1 MTEAM
6 QVGAFVAQL
15 AAKQP
20 TPGGG
25 AAACVAA
32 AIGNAAGAMACA
44 YSQRKKDVE
53 SGAAAVAAET
63 GSRLLA
69 AGPRELSA
77 ADEDAA
83 AYGALQA
90 TWAKDCALSNEAKA
104 AVAAH
109 ALAVPVGLVE
119 RCHEHALLLKTF
131 FPSCNPGIVSDAHVG
146 VHLLCGAARA
156 AFATVMVNSP
166 PPFEA
171 TRLRGLLAELRT
183 LEDAILFPPAE

>member
-146 VHLLCGAARA
+146 ANRADERPASCANEDKRPDTTPVPREGPSKSPVSTARA
-156 AFATVMVNSP
+156 MPTA
-166 PPFEA
+166 
-171 TRLRGLLAELRT
+171 
-183 LEDAILFPPAE
+183 